1 MLYTNWYA
9 IYLPAWSM
17 LYSRPLPLHVPL
29 AGSPRDDS
37 AQTPAVFVPSSSGD
51 PSEAPDER
59 DLDWEDYNYQQEPAG
74 GGGRQAEN
82 PFAALLPGIP
92 DLNTDELE
100 ALLQDMPT
108 PDDANQAAVMTMAE
122 AVEVS
127 YML

>member
-59 DLDWEDYNYQQEPAG
+59 NLGWEDYNYPLVPAA

-82 PFAALLPGIP
+82 PLVALLAWIP
-92 DLNTDELE
+92 EFNTKELE
-100 ALLQDMPT
+100 ALLHNQPT
-108 PDDANQAAVMTMAE
+108 QDDANQAAVMTMAE

>member
-1 MLYTNWYA
+1 M
-9 IYLPAWSM
+9 
-17 LYSRPLPLHVPL
+17 
-29 AGSPRDDS
+29 SPWQAARDAC
-37 AQTPAVFVPSSSGD
+37 AQNPAVFVPSS
-51 PSEAPDER
+51 PDER

-92 DLNTDELE
+92 DFNTDELE

-108 PDDANQAAVMTMAE
+108 PGDANQDAVMTMAA

-127 YML
+127 NMV